1 MMPVNMSVIGAGYW
15 GKKVIREILNVSRT
29 TGRVSLCSV
38 IDNSPSM
45 LEQCLREFG
54 PLDYRLSYQGLLSDS
69 TTSAVHICSPNNT
82 HFEVASNFLRSKKH
96 VLVEK
101 PLALR
106 SREAEEL
113 VRLAEAKRRVLAVG
127 HVHRFNNGLNE
138 LRRIVQSGILGDIYY
153 LRLQWTG
160 YLPPQKDRDV
170 ITDLGPHPFD
180 ICNNI
185 LGTWPTKISCRARG
199 YRGGACDEVAFI
211 TAEHVDGVNAN
222 IELSWLDS
230 EKHRD
235 VTVVGSDA
243 VARLDCLDQKLVLQ
257 RSEKTETISTVPSNT
272 LQEEI
277 IHFVRCVENN
287 SASEPYSN
295 LSDGGIG
302 AGVVRLLEAS
312 KRSMLEERTVQVR
325 PSASEELVAGEPA
338 QTGFR
343 KLPS

>member
-1 MMPVNMSVIGAGYW
+1 MPVNMSVIGAGYW

-153 LRLQWTG
+153 LRLQRTG

>member
-29 TGRVSLCSV
+29 TGRVNLCSV

-69 TTSAVHICSPNNT
+69 TTSAVHICSPNST

-113 VRLAEAKRRVLAVG
+113 VRLAAAKRRVLAVG

-199 YRGGACDEVAFI
+199 YRGGAAEDVTVI
-211 TAEHVDGVNAN
+211 TPEHIDGVNAS
-222 IELSWLDS
+222 IDHSRLES
-230 EKHRD
+230 EKHGD

-338 QTGFR
+338 QIGFR
-343 KLPS
+343 KFPS

>member
-29 TGRVSLCSV
+29 TGRVNLCSV

-69 TTSAVHICSPNNT
+69 TTSAVHICSPNST

-113 VRLAEAKRRVLAVG
+113 VRLAAAKRRVLAVG

-138 LRRIVQSGILGDIYY
+138 LRRMVQSGILGDIYY

-211 TAEHVDGVNAN
+211 TAEHMDGVNAN

-338 QTGFR
+338 QIGFR
-343 KLPS
+343 KFPS